1 MTAWS
6 FNIQYMFPSTP
17 RKAKTWVYS
26 DTGKDI
32 EERFYPHIVKNIRKI
47 KDPLKD
53 IAFTGW
59 GKKKETKYI

>member
-1 MTAWS
+1 
-6 FNIQYMFPSTP
+6 MFPSTP